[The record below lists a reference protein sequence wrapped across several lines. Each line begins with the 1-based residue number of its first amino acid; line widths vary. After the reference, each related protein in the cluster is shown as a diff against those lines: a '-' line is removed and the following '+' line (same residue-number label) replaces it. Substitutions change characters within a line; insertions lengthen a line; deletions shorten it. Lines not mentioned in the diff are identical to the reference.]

1 MSNPILSENKFSRS
15 LRTESVMSIDGAVNK
30 SMVLVGLTFVAA
42 MFTYRQS
49 AASSSLVTVTG
60 ILGFIIALI
69 ASFKPAST
77 PVTAPL
83 YAVVE
88 GLFLGAVSYVY
99 GRMFEGIVLQAVMLT
114 FGTLFGMLGLYSLGI
129 IRMSGGLSRFLFVAT
144 AGVGVTYLL
153 TFILSFFGIQIPFIH
168 DSGPIGIGFSA
179 FVVILAAL
187 NLIGDFASI
196 EAGAAQ
202 GAPKY
207 MEWYSAFGLLVT
219 LVWLYLEILRLLA
232 KLSRRD

>member
-1 MSNPILSENKFSRS
+1 MSNPILSEEKFSRAI
-15 LRTESVMSIDGAVNK
+15 RTESAMTIDGAVNK
-30 SMVLVGLTFVAA
+30 SMILVALTLVAA

-49 AASSSLVTVTG
+49 GVSSSVVVVTG

-69 ASFKPAST
+69 ASFNPAST

-83 YAVVE
+83 YAIVE
-88 GLFLGAVSYVY
+88 GLFLGAVSYAFGDMY
-99 GRMFEGIVLQAVMLT
+99 DGIVLQSVMLT
-114 FGTLFGMLGLYSLGI
+114 FGTLFGMLGLYSFGI
-129 IRMSGGLSRFLFVAT
+129 IRMSAGLSRFLFVAT
-144 AGVGVTYLL
+144 AGVAITYLL
-153 TFILSFFGIQIPFIH
+153 TFILGLFNVQVPFIH

-187 NLIGDFASI
+187 NLIGDFATI
-196 EAGAAQ
+196 ESGAAQ

-232 KLSRRD
+232 KLRSRD

>member
-1 MSNPILSENKFSRS
+1 M
-15 LRTESVMSIDGAVNK
+15 TVDGAVNK
-30 SMVLVGLTFVAA
+30 SMVLVALTFVAA
-42 MFTYRQS
+42 MFTYRQ
-49 AASSSLVTVTG
+49 AAVSTGLITATG

-69 ASFKPAST
+69 ASFKPSST
-77 PVTAPL
+77 PITAPL

-88 GLFLGAVSYVY
+88 GLFLGSVSYVY
-99 GRMFEGIVLQAVMLT
+99 GRLYDGIILQAVMLT
-114 FGTLFGMLGLYSLGI
+114 FGTLFGMLGLYSFGI
-129 IRMSGGLSRFLFVAT
+129 IRMSRGLSRFLFVAT
-144 AGVGVTYLL
+144 AGVGITYLL
-153 TFILSFFGIQIPFIH
+153 TFILSFFHVQVPFIH

-187 NLIGDFASI
+187 NLISDFATI
-196 EAGAAQ
+196 ESGAQQ

>member
-1 MSNPILSENKFSRS
+1 M
-15 LRTESVMSIDGAVNK
+15 TIDGAVNK
-30 SMVLVGLTFVAA
+30 SMILVALTLVAA

-49 AASSSLVTVTG
+49 GVSSSVVMVTG

-69 ASFKPAST
+69 ASFNPAST

-83 YAVVE
+83 YAIVE
-88 GLFLGAVSYVY
+88 GLFLGAVSYAFGDMY
-99 GRMFEGIVLQAVMLT
+99 DGIVLQSVMLT
-114 FGTLFGMLGLYSLGI
+114 FGTLFGMLGLYSFGI
-129 IRMSGGLSRFLFVAT
+129 IRMSAGLSRFLFVAT
-144 AGVGVTYLL
+144 AGVAITYLL
-153 TFILSFFGIQIPFIH
+153 TFILGLFNVQVPFIH

-187 NLIGDFASI
+187 NLIGDFATI
-196 EAGAAQ
+196 ESGAAQ

-232 KLSRRD
+232 KLRSRD

>member
-1 MSNPILSENKFSRS
+1 M
-15 LRTESVMSIDGAVNK
+15 TIDGAVNK
-30 SMVLVGLTFVAA
+30 SMVLVALTFVAA

-49 AASSSLVTVTG
+49 AVSSGLITATG
-60 ILGFIIALI
+60 IIGFIIALI
-69 ASFKPAST
+69 ALFKPAST
-77 PVTAPL
+77 PITAPL

-99 GRMFEGIVLQAVMLT
+99 GRVYDGIILQAVMLT

-144 AGVGVTYLL
+144 AGVTITYLL
-153 TFILSFFGIQIPFIH
+153 TFILSFFHVQVPFIH

-187 NLIGDFASI
+187 NLVGDFATI
-196 EAGAAQ
+196 ESGAQQ

>member
-1 MSNPILSENKFSRS
+1 MSNPILSEAKFNRS
-15 LRTESVMSIDGAVNK
+15 FRTDSVMTVDGAVNK
-30 SMVLVGLTFVAA
+30 SMVLVALTFVAA
-42 MFTYRQS
+42 MFTYRQ
-49 AASSSLVTVTG
+49 AAVSTGLITATG

-69 ASFKPAST
+69 ASFKPSST
-77 PVTAPL
+77 PITAPL

-88 GLFLGAVSYVY
+88 GLFLGSVSYVY
-99 GRMFEGIVLQAVMLT
+99 GRLYDGIILQAVMLT
-114 FGTLFGMLGLYSLGI
+114 FGTLFGMLGLYSFGI
-129 IRMSGGLSRFLFVAT
+129 IRMSRGLSRFLFVAT
-144 AGVGVTYLL
+144 AGVGITYLL
-153 TFILSFFGIQIPFIH
+153 TFILSFFHVQVPFIH

-187 NLIGDFASI
+187 NLISDFATI
-196 EAGAAQ
+196 ESGAQQ

>member
-1 MSNPILSENKFSRS
+1 M
-15 LRTESVMSIDGAVNK
+15 TMDGAVNK
-30 SMVLVGLTFVAA
+30 SMILVALTLVAA

-49 AASSSLVTVTG
+49 GVSSSVVMVTG

-69 ASFKPAST
+69 ASFNPAST

-83 YAVVE
+83 YAIVE
-88 GLFLGAVSYVY
+88 GLFLGAVSYAFGDMY
-99 GRMFEGIVLQAVMLT
+99 DGIVLQSVMLT
-114 FGTLFGMLGLYSLGI
+114 FGTLFGMLGLYSFGI
-129 IRMSGGLSRFLFVAT
+129 IRMSAGLSRFLFVAT
-144 AGVGVTYLL
+144 AGVAITYLL
-153 TFILSFFGIQIPFIH
+153 TFILGLFNVQVPFIH

-187 NLIGDFASI
+187 NLIGDFATI
-196 EAGAAQ
+196 ESGAAQ

-232 KLSRRD
+232 KLRSRD

>member
-1 MSNPILSENKFSRS
+1 
-15 LRTESVMSIDGAVNK
+15 
-30 SMVLVGLTFVAA
+30 
-42 MFTYRQS
+42 
-49 AASSSLVTVTG
+49 
-60 ILGFIIALI
+60 
-69 ASFKPAST
+69 
-77 PVTAPL
+77 
-83 YAVVE
+83 
-88 GLFLGAVSYVY
+88 
-99 GRMFEGIVLQAVMLT
+99 
-114 FGTLFGMLGLYSLGI
+114 
-129 IRMSGGLSRFLFVAT
+129 MSGGLSRFLFVAT

>member
-1 MSNPILSENKFSRS
+1 MSNPILSEDKFSRS
-15 LRTESVMSIDGAVNK
+15 FRTDSVMTIDGAVNK
-30 SMVLVGLTFVAA
+30 SMVLVALTFVAA

-49 AASSSLVTVTG
+49 AVSSGLITATG
-60 ILGFIIALI
+60 IIGFIIALI
-69 ASFKPAST
+69 ALFKPAST
-77 PVTAPL
+77 PITAPL

-99 GRMFEGIVLQAVMLT
+99 GRVYDGIILQAVMLT

-144 AGVGVTYLL
+144 AGVTITYLL
-153 TFILSFFGIQIPFIH
+153 TFILSFFHVQVPFIH

-187 NLIGDFASI
+187 NLVGDFATI
-196 EAGAAQ
+196 ESGAQQ

>member
-1 MSNPILSENKFSRS
+1 M
-15 LRTESVMSIDGAVNK
+15 TIDGAVNK
-30 SMVLVGLTFVAA
+30 SMVLVGLTFAAA
-42 MFTYRQS
+42 MFTYRE
-49 AASSSLVTVTG
+49 AAVSNEFLALTG
-60 ILGFIIALI
+60 IGGFIVAMI
-69 ASFKPAST
+69 ASFIPTST
-77 PVTAPL
+77 PLTAPL
-83 YAVVE
+83 YAVLE
-88 GLFLGAVSYVY
+88 GLFLGGVSYMY
-99 GRMFEGIVLQAVMLT
+99 GRVYEGIILQAVMLT

-129 IRMSGGLSRFLFVAT
+129 IRMSRGLSRFLFVAT
-144 AGVGVTYLL
+144 AGVAITYLL
-153 TFILSFFGIQIPFIH
+153 TFILGFFHVQVPFIH

-187 NLIGDFASI
+187 NLVGDFANI
-196 EAGAAQ
+196 EQGAQQ

>member
-1 MSNPILSENKFSRS
+1 MSNPILSEGKFSRS
-15 LRTESVMSIDGAVNK
+15 FRTDSVMTIDGAVNK
-30 SMVLVGLTFVAA
+30 SMVLVALTFVAA

-49 AASSSLVTVTG
+49 AVSSGLITATG
-60 ILGFIIALI
+60 IVGFIIALI

-77 PVTAPL
+77 PITAPL

-99 GRMFEGIVLQAVMLT
+99 GRV
-114 FGTLFGMLGLYSLGI
+114 YDGI
-129 IRMSGGLSRFLFVAT
+129 IRMSRGLSRFLFVAT
-144 AGVGVTYLL
+144 AGVAITYLL
-153 TFILSFFGIQIPFIH
+153 TFILSFFHIQVPFIH

-187 NLIGDFASI
+187 NLVGDFATI
-196 EAGAAQ
+196 ESGAQQ